1 MALQNQLGVLV
12 MCYILLFLLCLWA
25 WKMKS
30 ENLVSEKV
38 LNGNWNLLHIRH
50 IGGILIMTAIPAV
63 FLPVIPENLFH
74 WPGSAGLIQTLTLT
88 IAALILLLLVK
99 NNRHGLVVDESI
111 NDKDAS
117 FHAFHAILYI
127 VVRSTFLICYEF
139 FFRGCILFSCIDQFG
154 TLAAIIINL
163 VLYALIHSF
172 NGKKE
177 MYGAVP
183 FGLMLCLFTIWY
195 QSVWP
200 AILLHLLLSS
210 SHESI
215 FLFPFLRKKS
225 TSVI

>member
-12 MCYILLFLLCLWA
+12 MCYALLFLLCLWA
-25 WKMKS
+25 WKMRS

-38 LNGNWNLLHIRH
+38 LNGNWVLLHIRH
-50 IGGILIMTAIPAV
+50 FGGILIMTAIPAV
-63 FLPVIPENLFH
+63 FLPVIPENLMQ
-74 WPGSAGLIQTLTLT
+74 WPGSAGFIQTITLT
-88 IAALILLLLVK
+88 VAALILLLLVIK
-99 NNRHGLVVDESI
+99 NRDGMTIDEPV
-111 NDKDAS
+111 NDKDGY
-117 FHAFHAILYI
+117 FHAILHI
-127 VVRSTFLICYEF
+127 VLRSSFLICYEF
-139 FFRGCILFSCIDQFG
+139 FFRGCILFSCIDLFG
-154 TLAAIIINL
+154 TLPAIIINL

-177 MYGAVP
+177 MYGSVP

-210 SHESI
+210 SHESF
-215 FLFPFLRKKS
+215 FLSPFLCKKS